1 MLKSTDLKKI
11 GTIVKNTTEAFEKGV
26 TISYESRIKNL
37 TTLQKFLKENEKNF
51 SEALFKD
58 LHMNDLAC
66 NVEIHEPCN
75 TAEEAMENLSTW
87 MKPSHPSIPLLQKPG
102 SATIEKEPFGVV
114 LIIAPWNYPVG
125 LLMKPMIGAIAA
137 GNAVIIKPSEVTENV
152 SNVFAEKFKTFFP
165 GDEIS
170 VVTGGVAETSEL
182 LKHKFDYIFYTGS
195 PEVGKIIMRAASEH
209 LTPVTLEL
217 GGKCPVY
224 VDSEVD
230 MEVAVSRISFGKWFN
245 AGQTCVAP
253 DYILC
258 DQSKKE
264 EFMKKMASK
273 ITQFFG
279 ENPQQSDDFGR
290 IVSEK
295 HVKRLEGLIQ
305 NEKIYH
311 GGKVIDLKD
320 RYFEPTI
327 LDNPDVNSKVMKD
340 EV

>member
-1 MLKSTDLKKI
+1 
-11 GTIVKNTTEAFEKGV
+11 
-26 TISYESRIKNL
+26 
-37 TTLQKFLKENEKNF
+37 
-51 SEALFKD
+51 
-58 LHMNDLAC
+58 
-66 NVEIHEPCN
+66 
-75 TAEEAMENLSTW
+75 
-87 MKPSHPSIPLLQKPG
+87 
-102 SATIEKEPFGVV
+102 
-114 LIIAPWNYPVG
+114 
-125 LLMKPMIGAIAA
+125 MKPMIGAIAA
-137 GNAVIIKPSEVTENV
+137 GNAIIIKPSEVTENV
-152 SNVFAEKFKTFFP
+152 SNVFAEKFKEFFT

-170 VVTGGVAETSEL
+170 VVTGGIAETSEL
-182 LKHKFDYIFYTGS
+182 LKHKFDYIFYTGA
-195 PEVGKIIMRAASEH
+195 PAVGKIIMRAASEH

-258 DQSKKE
+258 HQSKKD

-279 ENPQQSDDFGR
+279 ENPQKSDDFGR
-290 IVSEK
+290 VVSEK
-295 HVKRLEGLIQ
+295 HMKRLEELIQ

-311 GGKVIDLKD
+311 GGKVIDMKD

-327 LDNPDVNSKVMKD
+327 LDNPDIHSKVMKD
-340 EV
+340 EVKYFFSNVRFSDQFSQSLEFLIWMKESNLF